1 MPSCVRCNEFYPREA
16 AFSECPACGGE
27 VLSGEALVEARSAAR
42 GMSPEDYLANRE
54 VEREIERQ
62 ARRDAE
68 AAEYEAE
75 EARAA
80 QQLAADAA
88 ATGLTVEEYQAKLER
103 ERWLSAPG
111 DVAEANLYTLVL
123 AVPVTGAVGIIV
135 TMVFI
140 VLGLSP
146 WAAVC
151 GTVLGGAGGLVLA
164 QVLFFGTWAMFDRLV
179 RIPGVIQGAVRRF
192 GDAIIF
198 VALLST
204 LVLPPA
210 LVVIVSLLLPPIT
223 PALAGITIGVAAAAG
238 VIAWLGWRW
247 FTSEAK

>member
-1 MPSCVRCNEFYPREA
+1 MSCNEFYPREA
-16 AFSECPACGGE
+16 GLSECPTCGGE
-27 VLSGEALVEARSAAR
+27 VLSGQALIEARAAAR
-42 GMSPEDYLANRE
+42 SLSPEEYLARRE
-54 VEREIERQ
+54 SEREIERQ
-62 ARRDAE
+62 ARREAD
-68 AAEYEAE
+68 AAEYQAE

-80 QQLAADAA
+80 QELAADAA
-88 ATGLTVEEYQAKLER
+88 ARGLTAEEYRARLER
-103 ERWLSAPG
+103 ERWLSDPAG
-111 DVAEANLYTLVL
+111 VAQSAFGSLLI

-151 GTVLGGAGGLVLA
+151 GTVLGGAGGLVLS
-164 QVLFFGTWAMFDRLV
+164 QVLFWGTWAMLDRLV

-192 GDAIIF
+192 GDAILA

-210 LVVIVSLLLPPIT
+210 LVVIVALLLPPIT
-223 PALAGITIGVAAAAG
+223 PALAGLTIGVAAAAG
-238 VIAWLGWRW
+238 GIAWLGWRW